1 MFTRHVF
8 AAAAMMAATF
18 SAQADVISITP
29 DLLATSSV
37 STDAADTSAQ
47 FYLVRGVEG
56 LYMLASRLPGETV
69 EAGTPGSGLP
79 VEPVVSLPTI
89 VDAGPGDTTAPVAI
103 DLPGTNAEG
112 DVPEP
117 SSIALMLAGVLGAA
131 GFTRSRKQG

>member
-8 AAAAMMAATF
+8 AAAVMMAATF

-29 DLLATSSV
+29 DLLATSTV

-69 EAGTPGSGLP
+69 EAGTPAVDTPAISLP
-79 VEPVVSLPTI
+79 ISVGADAPVV
-89 VDAGPGDTTAPVAI
+89 TAPVAV
-103 DLPGTNAEG
+103 DLPAVDAEIG
-112 DVPEP
+112 EVPEP
-117 SSIALMLAGVLGAA
+117 TSIALMLAGMIGAA